1 MEQQNIFEQKE
12 KIITK
17 KQYTKDDM
25 YHIAE
30 LYGRYYLAINTHN
43 NILSPN
49 RVQINNQHWKALTL
63 EYNERQALL
72 PNNEGCFR
80 SEKALIEK
88 YGAMKTKY
96 QNKKE
101 TIKSTGSGGGP
112 LLGYLQKMHD
122 YLHKDPQLHPKA
134 TYSSVKR
141 AYSVRDDEENS
152 DDVVVSEDSCPP
164 PSFPPSA
171 SIGEQKKK
179 RKSVKEEKELARV
192 KSRDEALEQMKQIT
206 EGMTSKLEEIMSK
219 PLVVQH
225 VESEEKKEFY
235 KKFLELM
242 ENGLK

>member
-12 KIITK
+12 KITK

-30 LYGRYYLAINTHN
+30 LYGHYYLAINTHN

-49 RVQINNQHWKALTL
+49 RVQINNQHWKAFTL
-63 EYNERQALL
+63 EYNKRQALL
-72 PNNEGCFR
+72 PNNEGYFR
-80 SEKALIEK
+80 SEKALLEK
-88 YGAMKTKY
+88 YDTMKTTY

-101 TIKSTGSGGGP
+101 TITSTGSGGGP
-112 LLGYLQKMHD
+112 LLRYLQKMHN

-134 TYSSVKR
+134 TYSSLKR
-141 AYSVRDDEENS
+141 AYSVRDGEDNN

-164 PSFPPSA
+164 RSFPPSA

-192 KSRDEALEQMKQIT
+192 KSRDETLEQMKQIT
-206 EGMTSKLEEIMSK
+206 EGMTRKLEEIMSK